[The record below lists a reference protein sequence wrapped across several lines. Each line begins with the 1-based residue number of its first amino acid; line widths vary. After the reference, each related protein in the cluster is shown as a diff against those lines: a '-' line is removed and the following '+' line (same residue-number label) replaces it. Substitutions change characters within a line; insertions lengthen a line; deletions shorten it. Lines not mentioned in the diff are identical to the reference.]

1 MSHAELHLARAW
13 RMTRGAGWG
22 WRCGAI
28 VIAALVCLPIGSLVW
43 IAAQGSPDLWPHL
56 LEHVLPRTVTVTIV
70 MLLGVGVLA
79 AAIGTISAWLVTA
92 YDFPGRG
99 VLAWALLLPLAVPT
113 YIVAYAYLYILHP
126 VGAVQDAI
134 RWLLGYS
141 SPREFRLP
149 DVRSLPG
156 CILLLGFVL
165 YPYVYLTARAMFLT
179 QAASLIE
186 VARTLGA
193 SRAGVFWRVA
203 LPLARPAIA
212 LGVSLALMEALN
224 DIGAS
229 EFLSVQTMTVS
240 VYTSWISRADLPG
253 AAQIALIMLLIVVAL
268 IVVERH
274 ARRNQRYAVAAQRSR
289 LLPPVR
295 LKGREA
301 AVAFTL
307 CSLPILMGFIVPA
320 TYLTLEA
327 IKRYRFAAISSQ
339 IVRETLNTVMVSAIA
354 TLVVLACGLTIA
366 YAARLRDRKS
376 SRFVARAAT
385 LGYATPGTVLALGL
399 LAPVGLVDHWIS
411 DTLKNWFNVT
421 VGLAILG
428 SGGALIYAYA
438 ARFMAI
444 AAGGIEAGFNRI
456 SPSLDQAARTLGTT
470 ASGVFR
476 RVHLPLAK
484 PAIAAAGLLVF
495 VDCMKEL
502 PATLLLRPLNFETL
516 ATHLYG
522 EAARGTYEEA
532 SIAALIIVVI
542 GILPVILLA
551 RVGETARRG
560 N

>member
-13 RMTRGAGWG
+13 RLTRGAGWG
-22 WRCGAI
+22 WRYGAM
-28 VIAALVCLPIGSLVW
+28 VIAALVCLPIASLVW

-56 LEHVLPRTVTVTIV
+56 LEHVLPRTVTVTVV
-70 MLLGVGVLA
+70 MLLGVGVLV
-79 AAIGTISAWLVTA
+79 AAIGTVSAWLVTA

-113 YIVAYAYLYILHP
+113 YIVAYAYLDILHP
-126 VGAVQDAI
+126 VGTVQDAI

-229 EFLSVQTMTVS
+229 EFLGVQTMTVS

-253 AAQIALIMLLIVVAL
+253 AAQIALIMLVLVVVL
-268 IVVERH
+268 IVVERY
-274 ARRNQRYAVAAQRSR
+274 ARRNQRYAIAAQRSR

-295 LKGREA
+295 LHGREA
-301 AVAFTL
+301 ALAFTL
-307 CSLPILMGFIVPA
+307 CGLPVLFGFIVPA
-320 TYLTLEA
+320 SYLTLEA
-327 IKRYRFAAISSQ
+327 IKRYRFASISPQ
-339 IVRETLNTVMVSAIA
+339 IVRETLNTVTVSALA

-366 YAARLRDRKS
+366 YAARLREQKS

-399 LAPVGLVDHWIS
+399 LAPVGLADHWIGNA
-411 DTLKNWFNVT
+411 LKDWFNVT
-421 VGLAILG
+421 AGLVILG

-551 RVGETARRG
+551 RVGERARRG